1 MSKGKG
7 LIVAGIIFML
17 SSVAGFAAKGAIGGA
32 PFVIG
37 LALVVLGR
45 KKLKEEGGGND

>member
-17 SSVAGFAAKGAIGGA
+17 AGGAGFANMGTIGGA

-37 LALVVLGR
+37 IALIMVGR
-45 KKLKEEGGGND
+45 KKLREDENNAR